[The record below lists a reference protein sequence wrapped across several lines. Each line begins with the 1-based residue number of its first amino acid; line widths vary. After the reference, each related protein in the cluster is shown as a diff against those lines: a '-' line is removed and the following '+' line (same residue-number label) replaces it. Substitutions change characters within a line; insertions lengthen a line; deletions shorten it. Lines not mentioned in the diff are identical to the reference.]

1 MTFDPT
7 RRGCIGLG
15 LASACLPPSLA
26 TARPA
31 SDAAA
36 PRDTA
41 ATVTLV
47 NAAARHGVD
56 LSGAWRYSIDP
67 YRDGAEGF
75 HGAAAGKGHRR
86 YDDVDVETEMRSDP
100 SALYEYDMAQSP
112 TADLP
117 GAWMGHDPQLRHYQG
132 LMWYRRAFETRRA
145 GPGRAHLR
153 IGAADYRTA
162 VYLNGVHVGDHE
174 GGYTPFAFDVTALLR
189 DGLNNV
195 TLGVD
200 SVRSTASV
208 PPPVTDWETYGGVT
222 RDIALIHTPATFI
235 DDAWV
240 RLAPDGR
247 IVATIVLNGPDRAG
261 RAVRV
266 RIGGPGL
273 TLDGRT
279 DRNGE
284 WTGAGMAPR
293 SLALWSPE
301 VPTLHDVD
309 FEADGDR
316 LSDRVGFRTIAVS
329 GEDIL
334 LNGRPVFLRG
344 ICLHEEE
351 FGPDPARIITPE
363 AARALLSEA
372 KTGLN
377 CNFVRLAH
385 YPHSEIMT
393 RIADELG
400 LLVWSEVPVYWRVDF
415 ANAGTLATARAMLA
429 DNIRRDR
436 NRASIILW
444 SVGNE
449 TPVGD
454 ARNAFLTT
462 LARDV
467 RALDDSRLVTA
478 ALLTERD
485 RRNGVTEIRISD
497 PLVAELDVMAVNTY
511 NGWYSD
517 DPLDALPAMRWRS
530 DFAKPLIFSE
540 FGADASA
547 GFRDPVRL
555 RKFSEEFQAEYYR
568 QTLAMAET
576 IPFLRGLSPWIL
588 KDFRSPRRQHPV
600 FQKGWNRKGL
610 VTETGRRKQAFAV
623 LADHYA
629 RLAALATAAHGD
641 PGFREPTNGEAALH
655 GDGSSW

>member
-15 LASACLPPSLA
+15 LASAGLPALLA
-26 TARPA
+26 KPQPA
-31 SDAAA
+31 SVVAAG
-36 PRDTA
+36 PRGA
-41 ATVTLV
+41 ATVVLV

-56 LSGAWRYSIDP
+56 LSGTWRYSIDP

-75 HGAAAGKGHRR
+75 HGAAASKGHRR
-86 YDDVDVETEMRSDP
+86 YDDVDVETEMRDDP
-100 SALYEYDMAQSP
+100 SALYEYDMARAP

-132 LMWYRRAFETRRA
+132 LMWYRRDFETRRE
-145 GPGRAHLR
+145 GSRRAHLR

-189 DGLNNV
+189 DGTNNV

-240 RLAPDGR
+240 RLTPDGR

-261 RAVRV
+261 QAVRV
-266 RIGGPGL
+266 GIGGSGL
-273 TLDGRT
+273 TLEGRT

-284 WTGAGMAPR
+284 WTGSGPAPR
-293 SLALWSPE
+293 GLALWSPE
-301 VPTLHDVD
+301 TPTLHSVD
-309 FEADGDR
+309 FESDGDR

-351 FGPDPARIITPE
+351 FGPDPARVITPE
-363 AARALLSEA
+363 TARALLSEA

-385 YPHSEIMT
+385 YPHSEVMT
-393 RIADELG
+393 RLADELG
-400 LLVWSEVPVYWRVDF
+400 LMVWSEVPVYWRVDF
-415 ANAGTLATARAMLA
+415 ADTGTLATARVMLA

-485 RRNGVTEIRISD
+485 RRDGVTEIRISD

-547 GFRDPVRL
+547 GFHDPERL

-576 IPFLRGLSPWIL
+576 VPFLRGLSPWIL

-629 RLAALATAAHGD
+629 HMAALAPTV
-641 PGFREPTNGEAALH
+641 PGGPG
-655 GDGSSW
+655 

>member
-1 MTFDPT
+1 
-7 RRGCIGLG
+7 
-15 LASACLPPSLA
+15 
-26 TARPA
+26 
-31 SDAAA
+31 
-36 PRDTA
+36 
-41 ATVTLV
+41 
-47 NAAARHGVD
+47 
-56 LSGAWRYSIDP
+56 
-67 YRDGAEGF
+67 
-75 HGAAAGKGHRR
+75 
-86 YDDVDVETEMRSDP
+86 
-100 SALYEYDMAQSP
+100 
-112 TADLP
+112 
-117 GAWMGHDPQLRHYQG
+117 MGHDPQLRHYQG
-132 LMWYRRAFETRRA
+132 LMWYRRDFEARRA
-145 GPGRAHLR
+145 GSRRAHLR

-174 GGYTPFAFDVTALLR
+174 GGHTPFAFDVTALLR
-189 DGLNNV
+189 DGLNSV

-200 SVRSTASV
+200 SVRSPASV

-222 RDIALIHTPATFI
+222 RDIALIDTPATFI

-240 RLAPDGR
+240 RLAPNGR

-261 RAVRV
+261 RTVRV
-266 RIGGPGL
+266 RIGGPGM
-273 TLDGRT
+273 TLEGRT
-279 DRNGE
+279 DQNGE
-284 WTGAGMAPR
+284 WTGSGPAPR
-293 SLALWSPE
+293 GLALWSPE
-301 VPTLHDVD
+301 APTLHDVD

-334 LNGRPVFLRG
+334 LNGHPVFLRG

-462 LARDV
+462 
-467 RALDDSRLVTA
+467 
-478 ALLTERD
+478 
-485 RRNGVTEIRISD
+485 
-497 PLVAELDVMAVNTY
+497 
-511 NGWYSD
+511 
-517 DPLDALPAMRWRS
+517 
-530 DFAKPLIFSE
+530 
-540 FGADASA
+540 
-547 GFRDPVRL
+547 
-555 RKFSEEFQAEYYR
+555 
-568 QTLAMAET
+568 
-576 IPFLRGLSPWIL
+576 
-588 KDFRSPRRQHPV
+588 
-600 FQKGWNRKGL
+600 
-610 VTETGRRKQAFAV
+610 
-623 LADHYA
+623 
-629 RLAALATAAHGD
+629 
-641 PGFREPTNGEAALH
+641 
-655 GDGSSW
+655 

>member
-15 LASACLPPSLA
+15 LASASLLPSLA
-26 TARPA
+26 AARPA
-31 SDAAA
+31 PDAAA
-36 PRDTA
+36 PRGA
-41 ATVTLV
+41 AASVILV
-47 NAAARHGVD
+47 NAAARHGVK
-56 LSGAWRYSIDP
+56 LSGVWRYSIDP
-67 YRDGAEGF
+67 YRDGSEGF
-75 HGAAAGKGHRR
+75 HGARAGKGHRR
-86 YDDVDVETEMRSDP
+86 YDDVDVETEMRKDP

-132 LMWYRRAFETRRA
+132 LMWYRRDFETRRA
-145 GPGRAHLR
+145 GSRRAHLY

-162 VYLNGVHVGDHE
+162 VYLNGVHAGDHE
-174 GGYTPFAFDVTALLR
+174 GGHTPFAFDVTALLR

-222 RDIALIHTPATFI
+222 RDITLIDTPATFI

-240 RLAPDGR
+240 RLSPNGR

-261 RAVRV
+261 KAVRV
-266 RIGGPGL
+266 RIGDPGL
-273 TLDGRT
+273 TLEGRT
-279 DRNGE
+279 DPSGE
-284 WTGAGMAPR
+284 WTGSGPAPR
-293 SLALWSPE
+293 GLALWSPE
-301 VPTLHDVD
+301 TPILHDVD
-309 FEADGDR
+309 FETDGDR

-393 RIADELG
+393 RMADELG

-629 RLAALATAAHGD
+629 RLDALAPAAPGD
-641 PGFREPTNGEAALH
+641 LGFREPTTGEAALH
-655 GDGSSW
+655 GG

>member
-1 MTFDPT
+1 
-7 RRGCIGLG
+7 
-15 LASACLPPSLA
+15 
-26 TARPA
+26 
-31 SDAAA
+31 
-36 PRDTA
+36 
-41 ATVTLV
+41 
-47 NAAARHGVD
+47 
-56 LSGAWRYSIDP
+56 
-67 YRDGAEGF
+67 
-75 HGAAAGKGHRR
+75 
-86 YDDVDVETEMRSDP
+86 
-100 SALYEYDMAQSP
+100 
-112 TADLP
+112 
-117 GAWMGHDPQLRHYQG
+117 MGHDPQLHHYQG

-162 VYLNGVHVGDHE
+162 VYLNGVHVGGHE

-222 RDIALIHTPATFI
+222 RDIALIDTPATFI

-240 RLAPDGR
+240 RLSPNGR

-261 RAVRV
+261 KAVRV
-266 RIGGPGL
+266 RIGDPGL
-273 TLDGRT
+273 TLEGWT
-279 DRNGE
+279 DPSGE
-284 WTGAGMAPR
+284 WTGSGPAPR
-293 SLALWSPE
+293 GLALWSPE
-301 VPTLHDVD
+301 TPILHDVD
-309 FEADGDR
+309 FETDGDR
-316 LSDRVGFRTIAVS
+316 LSDRVGF
-329 GEDIL
+329 
-334 LNGRPVFLRG
+334 
-344 ICLHEEE
+344 
-351 FGPDPARIITPE
+351 RIITPE

-393 RIADELG
+393 RMADELG

-467 RALDDSRLVTA
+467 RALDDSRL
-478 ALLTERD
+478 E
-485 RRNGVTEIRISD
+485 
-497 PLVAELDVMAVNTY
+497 P
-511 NGWYSD
+511 
-517 DPLDALPAMRWRS
+517 PAC
-530 DFAKPLIFSE
+530 
-540 FGADASA
+540 
-547 GFRDPVRL
+547 
-555 RKFSEEFQAEYYR
+555 
-568 QTLAMAET
+568 
-576 IPFLRGLSPWIL
+576 SP
-588 KDFRSPRRQHPV
+588 
-600 FQKGWNRKGL
+600 NA
-610 VTETGRRKQAFAV
+610 TN
-623 LADHYA
+623 
-629 RLAALATAAHGD
+629 ATA
-641 PGFREPTNGEAALH
+641 
-655 GDGSSW
+655 